1 MFVEIA
7 GLPSQVQLQ
16 LNNKFPGWRPK
27 HLSDL
32 SAYDKKL
39 WLEAHPRECLG
50 IAVGH
55 FEQPDR
61 VAYAI
66 LLVPKSGLMASYK
79 IVVLSK
85 VSDEYAVRLLD
96 HARGSTYS
104 GSGLV
109 ISKEAHRKYS
119 DFGGTE
125 SVRLKL
131 DALNVEWLEKGSV
144 LYYWSRGRY
153 RSIQTSD

>member
-1 MFVEIA
+1 MFVEMRAYLRRCNCNSTRNSLA
-7 GLPSQVQLQ
+7 GGQNICQISVRMTRNFGLKHIPDSASELQ
-16 LNNKFPGWRPK
+16 GL
-27 HLSDL
+27 
-32 SAYDKKL
+32 
-39 WLEAHPRECLG
+39 
-50 IAVGH
+50 

-104 GSGLV
+104 GPGLV